1 VIERKLLGSDGAN
14 AKMGFCGRGVP
25 QALTLGSA
33 AHSSAQLKQRHTDDQ
48 HISRESSD
56 EFHGVNLHCYQ
67 AKNNTAFYGR
77 FDVAG
82 TLTVTYTFV
91 QIKTSGLPI
100 VRQRGGIAPTDSP
113 YRATSSTR

>member
-1 VIERKLLGSDGAN
+1 
-14 AKMGFCGRGVP
+14 MGFCGRGVP